1 LQCCP
6 HPALEFG
13 AVEAQIDVELG
24 ESAGE
29 VRIELCDHVGEGV
42 RARGLPPR
50 PVRRVSLFGHQ
61 KVRQGAAHTSEC
73 EVTDRAVD
81 RSELHAHPLTM
92 ARRTGRCQYDPTVPE
107 QLVQRYLDQLV
118 TEYAPVDDG
127 ALADYIP
134 ELTEVDPTGFGLTL
148 SAADGYLY
156 ESGDSRTE
164 FTIQSISKPFTYALA
179 LDRVGQEAVDAKIG
193 VEPSGDAFNEIS
205 VDERTKTPK
214 NPMINAGA
222 IAAVSLIPGAS
233 PDERFDKLREF
244 YSACAGRPLELD
256 ENVYHSEKAT
266 GNRNRAIAYMLTS
279 FGVLEDPDDV
289 LDVYFRQCS
298 LKVTSVDLARMA
310 ATLARGGINP
320 QTGRRVTDAKVVQR
334 TLSVMVTCGMYNGA
348 GDWVSEVGMPAKSG
362 VGGGIVAVLPGQLG
376 IGVYSPLLDARGNS
390 VRGVL
395 MCRSL
400 SQRLGLHFLS
410 VGRQERSTIRA
421 AYDVA
426 DGVRVYEM
434 HGDLMFAGA
443 EKVLRTAD
451 RDSDGFTVAIL
462 DVTRVDTI
470 NDPARSLLANMS
482 TALRAGG
489 RQGFLVDPD
498 AAVTRP
504 DRGFDDVVF
513 KTLDDA
519 VAAAEQWLRDNPI
532 R

>member
-1 LQCCP
+1 M
-6 HPALEFG
+6 AW
-13 AVEAQIDVELG
+13 
-24 ESAGE
+24 S
-29 VRIELCDHVGEGV
+29 
-42 RARGLPPR
+42 PR
-50 PVRRVSLFGHQ
+50 
-61 KVRQGAAHTSEC
+61 
-73 EVTDRAVD
+73 
-81 RSELHAHPLTM
+81 
-92 ARRTGRCQYDPTVPE
+92 RCQYDPTVPE
-107 QLVQRYLDQLV
+107 QLVQHYLDQLV
-118 TEYAPVDDG
+118 AEYAAVTDG
-127 ALADYIP
+127 ALANYIP
-134 ELTEVDPTGFGLTL
+134 ELTEVDPNGFGMTL
-148 SAADGYLY
+148 SASDGYLY
-156 ESGDSRTE
+156 EAGDARTE

-179 LDRVGQEAVDAKIG
+179 LDQVGQEAVDAKIG

-205 VDERTKTPK
+205 VDQHTKIPK

-233 PDERFDKLREF
+233 PDERFDRLRTF

-256 ENVYHSEKAT
+256 ENVYRSEKAT

-362 VGGGIVAVLPGQLG
+362 VGGGIAAVLPGQLG
-376 IGVYSPLLDARGNS
+376 IGVYSPLLDGRGNS

-395 MCRSL
+395 LCRSL

-410 VGRQERSTIRA
+410 FGRQSRSTIRA
-421 AYDVA
+421 VYDAA
-426 DGVRVYEM
+426 DGIRVYEM

-443 EKVLRTAD
+443 ERLLRTAD
-451 RDSDGFTVAIL
+451 HDSDAFGVAIL

-470 NDPARSLLANMS
+470 NDPARALLANMS
-482 TALRAGG
+482 TALRAAGK
-489 RQGFLVDPD
+489 QGFLVDPD
-498 AAVTRP
+498 AAVVLA
-504 DRGFDDVVF
+504 DRGFDHVVF

-519 VAAAEQWLRDNPI
+519 VAAAQEWLQANPSGWSSA
-532 R
+532 RPGLGP